1 LILIH
6 KVEQSVRTK
15 IKKIRLA
22 DESIVEDFVAL
33 EEPLEIQLSY
43 LLKGQRVVRS
53 ITITMRTPGQD
64 KDLALGFLLT
74 EGIICNLG
82 QVQDVIVPVD
92 EKSGKPE
99 ENRLRVILGDAVSV
113 DVGKMDRNFYTTSSC
128 GICGKASLEALNMA
142 GSNAFTG
149 NRPKLL
155 KEIIFILPKELLQ
168 HQSTFLKTGGLHAA
182 GLFNANGELQT
193 LREDVGRHNAV
204 DKVAG
209 SILQDNTL
217 CPQESILLVS
227 GRTSF
232 EIVQKAVRAEI
243 PFVLGVGP
251 PSSLAVEL
259 SNTFNVTLL
268 GFVSSER
275 FNIYSSP
282 ERVLD

>member
-1 LILIH
+1 M
-6 KVEQSVRTK
+6 EQSVRTK

>member
-1 LILIH
+1 
-6 KVEQSVRTK
+6 VEQSVRTK

>member
-1 LILIH
+1 M
-6 KVEQSVRTK
+6 
-15 IKKIRLA
+15 
-22 DESIVEDFVAL
+22 EDFVAL

>member
-1 LILIH
+1 M
-6 KVEQSVRTK
+6 EQSVRTK

-209 SILQDNTL
+209 SILKDNTL

>member
-1 LILIH
+1 MA
-6 KVEQSVRTK
+6 V
-15 IKKIRLA
+15 
-22 DESIVEDFVAL
+22 

-43 LLKGQRVVRS
+43 LAKGRRVVRS
-53 ITITMRTPGQD
+53 ISITMRTPGHD
-64 KDLALGFLLT
+64 KDLALGFLQT
-74 EGIICNLG
+74 EGIICSME

-92 EKSGKPE
+92 EKSCSP
-99 ENRLRVILGDAVSV
+99 NRLRIILEDDVSV

-142 GSNAFTG
+142 GSSAFTG
-149 NRPKLL
+149 NSPKLL
-155 KEIIFILPKELLQ
+155 KEIVFMLPKKLLQ
-168 HQSTFLKTGGLHAA
+168 HQDTFRKTGGVHAA

-232 EIVQKAVRAEI
+232 EIIQKAVRAEI

-268 GFVSSER
+268 GFVSTDR
-275 FNIYSSP
+275 FNVYSSP
-282 ERVLD
+282 ERLLD